1 MTTLA
6 RWYVFPV
13 WQTMSQWQ
21 GVSLMLMPA
30 ALASGILLCAT
41 AILAAMVSDTVGKAI
56 VDRYGAKV
64 ALFTDSIVA
73 PRVQELARHLTLSDR
88 KKEELDGLFSPVVIG
103 RPIIAF
109 RIWIDDQ
116 IIYSNNREMIG
127 RRFSLSPARARAW
140 EGGVST
146 ELNQLDGDDEVP
158 IRALGVHI
166 LEVYA
171 PLRQAGTGQ
180 IVALVETYDVAT
192 ELYYEVRA
200 AQALVWLIFG
210 ATAIGF
216 ISLLFILIGRGAS
229 EISRINAE
237 KSAFRMRVG
246 RANRRISDMNE
257 LHMRRL
263 GTDLSKGPAQLVGVA
278 LLKLEAL
285 RALVAEMGAPADPN
299 SEDFG
304 AIKQALT
311 EALDEIRNLSES
323 LVPSQLYEL
332 SLADTIATAVR
343 RHERRTGASITCEL
357 ANLPPEVPFS
367 VKACFYRFVREAL
380 AKGDQTDART
390 VRVDCDGDMLRV
402 EVKCTIAAQQ
412 LPPSQQGQWLRT
424 LQDRI
429 DSIGGKVLV
438 QAWPNVISYTAQF
451 KVS

>member
-1 MTTLA
+1 MITLA
-6 RWYVFPV
+6 RWCGFPV
-13 WQTMSQWQ
+13 WQPMSQWQ
-21 GVSLMLMPA
+21 GIGLMLMPA
-30 ALASGILLCAT
+30 ALASGVLLCAT
-41 AILAAMVSDTVGKAI
+41 VTLATMVSDTVGKAI

-64 ALFTDSIVA
+64 ALFTDSFVA
-73 PRVQELARHLTLSDR
+73 PRVQELARHSTLSDR
-88 KKEELDGLFSPVVIG
+88 KKAELDGLFSPVVIA
-103 RPIIAF
+103 RPLIAF

-127 RRFSLSPARARAW
+127 RRFPLSAARARAW

-146 ELNQLDGDDEVP
+146 ELNQLDGDDEVS
-158 IRALGVHI
+158 IRALGAHI

-180 IVALVETYDVAT
+180 IVALVETYEVAT
-192 ELYYEVRA
+192 DLYYEVRA

-210 ATAIGF
+210 VSAIGC

-229 EISRINAE
+229 EISRINEE

-246 RANRRISDMNE
+246 RASRRISDINE
-257 LHMRRL
+257 LQMRRL
-263 GTDLSKGPAQLVGVA
+263 GTDLDRGPVQRVGVA
-278 LLKLEAL
+278 LLKLDAL
-285 RALVAEMGAPADPN
+285 RALIAEMQAPAAPK
-299 SEDFG
+299 SEDFE
-304 AIKQALT
+304 AIRHALT
-311 EALDEIRNLSES
+311 EALDEIRTLSES
-323 LVPSQLYEL
+323 LVPSKLYEL

-357 ANLPPEVPFS
+357 ANLAPEGPFS
-367 VKACFYRFVREAL
+367 AKPCFCRFVREAL

-390 VRVDCDGDMLRV
+390 VRVDCDGDRLRV
-402 EVKCTIAAQQ
+402 EVKCTIATQQ

-424 LQDRI
+424 LQEGI